1 MTNIQRLSAAVKTAQ
16 TDAMLVTGPS
26 SRRWA
31 TGFASTEGMLLVWG
45 DGARF
50 FVDSRY
56 FEAAE
61 RDIKDAEVRLVQR
74 GSDFYQLINETLREL
89 GAKTLGFEEHAV
101 SYATYKR
108 LSEKLEAELCEA
120 GSLVLDLRASK
131 TAAELEGLKKAQ
143 AISEKSFLETLSVIR
158 RGMTEKEL
166 AAELTCR
173 MLKNGADD
181 KSFDP
186 IVVSGRHTS
195 VPHGVPEDRALVEGF
210 LTMDFG
216 VRKDGWCSDTTRTV
230 CIGEPTEEMIRV
242 YDTVLRAQE
251 AGIAAARAGMS
262 GEELDGAARRIIE
275 EAGYGQYFGHAFG
288 HGIGLDIHESPVASP
303 GVKEKLPAGAVVSAE
318 PGVYIPGK
326 FGVRIEDVLYLTE
339 NGSENLTHL
348 PKNLQILEL

>member
-1 MTNIQRLSAAVKTAQ
+1 MTNIQRLSAAVRGAPI
-16 TDAMLVTGPS
+16 DALLLTGAS

-31 TGFASTEGMLLVWG
+31 TGFDSTEGLLLVWG
-45 DGARF
+45 GGARF

-61 RDIKDAEVRLVQR
+61 RDIRDAEVRLVGR
-74 GSDFYQLINETLREL
+74 GQDFCQLVNETLHEL
-89 GAKTLGFEEHAV
+89 GAGTLGFEERAMT
-101 SYATYKR
+101 YANFKR
-108 LSEKLEAELCEA
+108 FSEKLDADMREA

-131 TAAELEGLKKAQ
+131 SERELEGLKKAQ
-143 AISEKSFLETLSVIR
+143 AISEKSFLETLPLIHK
-158 RGMTEKEL
+158 GMTEREL

-186 IVVSGRHTS
+186 IVISGRHTS

-216 VRKDGWCSDTTRTV
+216 VKKDGWCSDTTRTV
-230 CIGEPTEEMIRV
+230 CIGEPTEEMIKV

-251 AGIAAARAGMS
+251 AGIAFARAGVT
-262 GEELDGAARRIIE
+262 GEELDGAARRVIE

-288 HGIGLDIHESPVASP
+288 HGVGLDIHEAPVASP

-326 FGVRIEDVLYLTE
+326 FGVRIEDVLFLTE

-348 PKNLQILEL
+348 PKKLQILEL